1 MQRMPGSLIKLINGF
16 ENEIQQR
23 SAMLL
28 WPAKHQI
35 TTKAEIEK
43 NNYQIS
49 LLSTADDY
57 SYPMN
62 GKVFDKNI
70 QMLCKYPFS
79 FLKMYMKWLNIS
91 VLKIIYIYV
100 CEADL

>member
-1 MQRMPGSLIKLINGF
+1 MPGSLIKLINGF

-79 FLKMYMKWLNIS
+79 FLKM
-91 VLKIIYIYV
+91 
-100 CEADL
+100 